1 MLPLNEDVLLETQRL
16 HRQEM
21 LEHARQ
27 ARLLRQ
33 LPPKTPNWLDRG
45 LALFGRVLVRCG
57 RRLEM
62 RAPIG
67 WNGAQP

>member
-1 MLPLNEDVLLETQRL
+1 MLMPNDYVLIETQRM
-16 HRQEM
+16 HRREL

-27 ARLLRQ
+27 MRLLRQ
-33 LPPKTPNWLDRG
+33 QRPVTPNWLDRG
-45 LALFGRVLVRCG
+45 LALFGRVLVGCG

-67 WNGAQP
+67 WNGTQP